1 MEAFMWAADAHA
13 CIARVGENLVSL
25 LLPSLFVFNTLVYA
39 LLCLFMFFMWREDK
53 AEEFRFW
60 SLAYFLNCA
69 ALLLFASSDAAAS
82 PWTAAAGALTLLA
95 LGALWTGVRVFAE
108 RPIRKAAAMAGGLMW
123 ITVFSHAAPLVR
135 LEGRAALVAI
145 YSFLIAYELYSYNK
159 ERLTILPATAALAA
173 FHGGF
178 NALLVIS
185 APFVTMDNPTKST
198 FDIPIVK
205 FMVVEAMI
213 YGIVLG
219 FALLALSKTRAAAR
233 QKIAALTDPL
243 TGLPNRRA
251 FDLAAERAMKLS
263 NGAKTPVLLL
273 FDLDRFKAIND
284 RFGHAEG
291 DRALRTFAEVA
302 ANNISAG
309 DILARVGGEEFA
321 ALLMTDPSTALLTAE
336 RIRCAFA
343 KEAAPLADGVVS
355 VSVGVAA
362 PPDDGTLSLAKLMR
376 AADEALY
383 MAKAAGRNRVFLS
396 PDIAVAGPRAT
407 KDRFDEVFAPLNAA

>member
-1 MEAFMWAADAHA
+1 MEAFMWAADANA

-39 LLCLFMFFMWREDK
+39 LLCLFMFYMWLEDK
-53 AEEFRFW
+53 AEEFRLW
-60 SLAYFLNCA
+60 SLAYLLNCG
-69 ALLLFASSDAAAS
+69 ALLLYASSDGGQS
-82 PWTAAAGALTLLA
+82 PWVTAAGALTLTA
-95 LGALWTGVRVFAE
+95 LGAIWSGIRVFAE
-108 RPIRKAAAMAGGLMW
+108 RPIRRTAAMAGGLLW
-123 ITVFSHAAPLVR
+123 FTVLSQAAPLIR
-135 LEGRAALVAI
+135 LEGRVALVAI
-145 YSFLIAYELYSYNK
+145 YSFLIAYELYTYSK
-159 ERLTILPATAALAA
+159 ERLTIVRATAALAA
-173 FHGGF
+173 FHGGI
-178 NALLVIS
+178 NALIGVA
-185 APFVTMDNPTKST
+185 APFVTIKEPIGSV
-198 FDIPIVK
+198 FEIPFVK
-205 FMVVEAMI
+205 FMAVEAMS
-213 YGIVLG
+213 YGIVFG
-219 FALLALSKTRAAAR
+219 FALLALSKTRATAR

-251 FDLAAERAMKLS
+251 FDLAAERAIKAPS
-263 NGAKTPVLLL
+263 GADTPILLV

-291 DRALRTFAEVA
+291 DRALRMFAEVA
-302 ANNISAG
+302 VKNMRAG

-321 ALLMTDPSTALLTAE
+321 ALMTTDPSTALSIAE

-343 KEAAPLADGVVS
+343 KEAAPLGDGLVS

-362 PPDDGTLSLAKLMR
+362 MQDETSNLAKLMR

-407 KDRFDEVFAPLNAA
+407 KDRFDGVFAPLNAA